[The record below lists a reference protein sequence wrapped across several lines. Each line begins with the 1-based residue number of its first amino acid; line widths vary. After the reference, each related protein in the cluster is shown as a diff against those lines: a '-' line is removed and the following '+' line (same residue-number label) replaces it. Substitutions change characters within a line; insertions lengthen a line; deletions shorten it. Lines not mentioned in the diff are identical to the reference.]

1 MLNKI
6 TKETT
11 LIIID
16 WDDTLLPSSAI
27 LKEIEDNNKII
38 FNMDFDIKSYDKCK
52 NEINIILIDFVK
64 YIKTLG
70 KVVIITSS
78 KKNWVIYSAKEYL
91 SCEAVDILEE
101 TDIYYVDEVLNK
113 WGLKNTLIEK
123 KKQVVF
129 ELVIKEWINML
140 NDINDKKINIISLGD
155 GFQELNA
162 YFYISEKSILNEK
175 YDMIYKHIKYLNFPT
190 YNELLREY
198 KLVKNSLIN
207 IINSYDSNYYKIKI
221 VFE

>member
-1 MLNKI
+1 
-6 TKETT
+6 
-11 LIIID
+11 
-16 WDDTLLPSSAI
+16 
-27 LKEIEDNNKII
+27 
-38 FNMDFDIKSYDKCK
+38 MDFDIKSYDKCK

-91 SCEAVDILEE
+91 SCEAVDILEK

-140 NDINDKKINIISLGD
+140 NDINDKNDINDTID
-155 GFQELNA
+155 EA
-162 YFYISEKSILNEK
+162 
-175 YDMIYKHIKYLNFPT
+175 
-190 YNELLREY
+190 
-198 KLVKNSLIN
+198 
-207 IINSYDSNYYKIKI
+207 IINARREGFHKAIKFMDGIGIRLHWFEDTSKFDPFDLAKILLGKI
-221 VFE
+221 YQ